1 MRCSVSTS
9 RKSSRSAAAVDLN
22 RATLARQLLLERTK
36 ITPLAAIERLAGL
49 QAQVPRPPF
58 VGLWSRVPGFQ
69 PAHLAKLVH
78 DRKAVRAT
86 MMRGTIHLVSAADY
100 VRLRGALQPMLSAG
114 MRSILGK
121 RVDGLDLDALT
132 AHARDLL
139 PATFDAVRKGLT
151 AKFPDHDDR
160 ALGYAVR
167 MHLPLVLVPTDT
179 RWAYPG
185 NANFHDAEHW
195 LGRPLAESSAANLVL
210 RYLAAFGPATPK
222 DAQAWS
228 GVRKLAEVFEALRAK
243 LDVVRDADG
252 RELFDLPG
260 APRPSADIPA
270 PVRFLP
276 EYDNLLLAYADHSR
290 VIDPVQRPKL
300 TTKNGIVAATF
311 LVDGRVAGTWT
322 LERTKD
328 TAVLSTA
335 PFAKLP
341 KSALAAVHAEA
352 EELLRWHE
360 PDAKSFTIR

>member
-9 RKSSRSAAAVDLN
+9 RRSSRSAAVDLN
-22 RATLARQLLLERTK
+22 RATLARQLLLERTA

-49 QAQVPRPPF
+49 QSQVPRPPF
-58 VGLWSRVPGFQ
+58 IGLWSRVSGFQ
-69 PAHLAKLVH
+69 AAQLTKLVH

-100 VRLRGALQPMLSAG
+100 LKLRGALQPMLSSG

-121 RVDGLDLDALT
+121 RIEGLDLDELT
-132 AHARDLL
+132 ARARTLL

-151 AKFPDHDDR
+151 AKFPNHDDR

-195 LGRPLAESSAANLVL
+195 LGRPLAPASAETLVL
-210 RYLAAFGPATPK
+210 RYLAAFGPATVK

-228 GVRKLAEVFEALRAK
+228 GVRKLGEVFERLANK
-243 LDVVRDADG
+243 LEVVRDADG
-252 RELFDLPG
+252 RELFDLPD
-260 APRPSADIPA
+260 APRPAADVAA

-290 VIDPVQRPKL
+290 VIDPTLRKQL

-311 LVDGRVAGTWT
+311 LVDGRVAGTWS

-328 TAVLSTA
+328 QAVLA
-335 PFAKLP
+335 LVPFAQLSKAVRA
-341 KSALAAVHAEA
+341 SVHAEA
-352 EELLRWHE
+352 EALLRWHE
-360 PDAKSFTIR
+360 PDANSFTIR